1 MKYRI
6 IALDLDGTLT
16 NSEKKI
22 TEKTR
27 KRLMDFQKNGGK
39 VILASGRPTM
49 GIMPHAEN
57 LRLSEFGG
65 YIMAYNGGCV
75 IDCAAGKTMFSSNLP
90 LSVVPEICDVIKDY
104 PVGINTYEGSSILA
118 GNEINKYTET
128 EARINGMD
136 IKFVDNFAE
145 YVNFDINKCL
155 LHGEPD
161 VICELEKILS
171 GKYKGKLGI
180 FRSEAFFLEIV
191 PNGIDKA
198 KSIDKLLKM
207 IDIKTEQCIA
217 CGDGF
222 NDISM
227 LKYAG
232 LGVAMS
238 NAKQPVKDAA
248 DYITLSNDEDGIAHL
263 LKRLNRIPSTSISL
277 KSASKR

>member
-104 PVGINTYEGSSILA
+104 PVGINTYEGSSILV

>member
-104 PVGINTYEGSSILA
+104 PVGINTSEGSSILV

>member
-207 IDIKTEQCIA
+207 IDIKTEHCIA